1 MYISIIKMNEIV
13 IHKFRDKIDIYQVAN
28 YINFKNNISEY
39 IKFIGINKN
48 SLIYETNNNYI
59 IITKYK
65 NNFTVSI
72 GYIFNDRLSYDIIFG
87 KIICISLIDIY
98 NAFCNAY
105 STINMC

>member
-1 MYISIIKMNEIV
+1 MNEIV
-13 IHKFRDKIDIYQVAN
+13 IHKFRDNINLCQVAN

-39 IKFIGINKN
+39 IKFIGINRN

-59 IITKYK
+59 IITRH
-65 NNFTVSI
+65 NNDFTVSI
-72 GYIFNDRLSYDIIFG
+72 GYIFNDKLSYDIIFG

-105 STINMC
+105 SLINIC